1 VQAASQVAVSDSEIE
16 AALGGKTG
24 DDAYDEAVS
33 LLREKADLEA
43 KLQAANKVGGSP
55 LPHPLAGPADY
66 LRGTCT
72 VRSPTRTFSDTM
84 PMHLWALPFDLT
96 SACMLGTWKCNPVA

>member
-1 VQAASQVAVSDSEIE
+1 MSDSEIE